1 MNNANIEIEIP
12 NINVKKADAAWLFL
26 AAYVA
31 AYDVYAIYRGRET
44 LSSAFWRAL
53 THPKVKFPTALIA
66 TGLYKH
72 LMFPDF
78 LPELDPLNQFAKL
91 LRKTK

>member
-1 MNNANIEIEIP
+1 MYDDNLEIEIP
-12 NINVKKADAAWLFL
+12 NINVKKADVAWLIL

-53 THPKVKFPTALIA
+53 THPKAKFATALVA

-72 LMFPDF
+72 LMFPEF
-78 LPELDPLNQFAKL
+78 LPELDPLNQLARF